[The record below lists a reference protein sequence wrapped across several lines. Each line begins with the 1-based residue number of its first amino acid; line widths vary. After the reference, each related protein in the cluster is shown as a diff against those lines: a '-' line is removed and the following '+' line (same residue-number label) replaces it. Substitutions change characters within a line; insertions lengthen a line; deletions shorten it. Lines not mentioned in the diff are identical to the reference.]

1 MRYAKPP
8 VPTLRSSSQSPV
20 MLRAAALT
28 AALCV
33 TAGSAI
39 AGATYSYDALGRII
53 SVRYDDGKQIVY
65 KYDAAGNRTQH
76 IVSATTVNRP
86 PVAVADAITL
96 TEDQSSVTFNP
107 RTNDTDPDGN
117 PLTLFS
123 AMGGGYGTSALS
135 GGNSTVTYSSTHKRN
150 ATDKFVYTINDGQDM
165 EASGEVTV
173 TLANLNPTVVND
185 SPTTAKNV
193 PLNFDPRT
201 NDSDPG
207 GDAFTITAKSTPA
220 HGTVTIGSGG
230 TSLNYTPTT
239 NYAGPDSFTYTV
251 TDVDGGASTGTVSV
265 TVTHGI
271 NPPNAIDDNSGVMG
285 GQTRTFD
292 PRLNDTDDGGAV
304 TITAKTNGAHGT
316 VTINSGTSVSFA
328 AQTGWTGNDT
338 FTYTITDGDGMTD
351 TATVSMSV
359 SATNRAP
366 TAVADT
372 MAYNGT
378 WVMGQ
383 STPFKPSISID
394 PRWNDTDPDG
404 HALTVTAKT
413 NGTLGGVVKSGN
425 TLTWTKTT
433 NVMGPGTWND
443 SFTYTISDG
452 NGGTSVGTVSVVV
465 TLECVDGPQQCGE

>member
-1 MRYAKPP
+1 
-8 VPTLRSSSQSPV
+8 

-76 IVSATTVNRP
+76 VVSATTVNRP

-96 TEDQSSVTFNP
+96 TEDQPSVTFNP
-107 RTNDTDPDGN
+107 RTNDIDPDGN

-150 ATDKFVYTINDGQDM
+150 ATDKFVYTINDGQNM

-185 SPTTAKNV
+185 GVSTPRNTAIT
-193 PLNFDPRT
+193 FDPRL

-207 GDAFTITAKSTPA
+207 GDAFTITAKSTPG
-220 HGTVTIGSGG
+220 HGAVTIGTGG
-230 TSLNYTPTT
+230 TSLIYTPTT

-251 TDVDGGASTGTVSV
+251 TDVDGGASTATVAV
-265 TVTHGI
+265 TVV
-271 NPPNAIDDNSGVMG
+271 NAAPVANDDSTGVMG

-316 VTINSGTSVSFA
+316 VTIGGGGTSLSYA
-328 AQTGWTGNDT
+328 AQTGWTGSDT
-338 FTYTITDGDGMTD
+338 FTYTVTDLGGLTD
-351 TATVSMSV
+351 TATVTMSV

-383 STPFKPSISID
+383 TAPFKPSISID

-404 HALTVTAKT
+404 HSLTVTAKT
-413 NGTLGGVVKSGN
+413 NGALGGVVKSGN
-425 TLTWTKTT
+425 ILTWTKTT